1 MDREEQIARLR
12 RAKSI
17 VNNIAVAGKNNWQAL
32 LLVTADLEAVE
43 EALAA
48 VGPADQGGDVCNS
61 SPEASCR
68 SANGTSPSQTSRDGS
83 SDADN

>member
-1 MDREEQIARLR
+1 MDREEMVGRLR

-43 EALAA
+43 ETLAA
-48 VGPADQGGDVCNS
+48 EPAAE
-61 SPEASCR
+61 PEAEE
-68 SANGTSPSQTSRDGS
+68 
-83 SDADN
+83 

>member
-1 MDREEQIARLR
+1 MDREEMVARLR

-48 VGPADQGGDVCNS
+48 EEARAGVEPVAE
-61 SPEASCR
+61 PEAEE
-68 SANGTSPSQTSRDGS
+68 
-83 SDADN
+83 

>member
-1 MDREEQIARLR
+1 MDREEMMARLR

-48 VGPADQGGDVCNS
+48 EEARAGVEPVAE
-61 SPEASCR
+61 PEAEE
-68 SANGTSPSQTSRDGS
+68 
-83 SDADN
+83 

>member
-1 MDREEQIARLR
+1 MDREEMMARLR

-43 EALAA
+43 ETLACGQ
-48 VGPADQGGDVCNS
+48 VGEFAG
-61 SPEASCR
+61 
-68 SANGTSPSQTSRDGS
+68 SANGTSPAQTSRDGS

>member
-48 VGPADQGGDVCNS
+48 EEARAGVEPVAE
-61 SPEASCR
+61 PEAEE
-68 SANGTSPSQTSRDGS
+68 
-83 SDADN
+83 

>member
-1 MDREEQIARLR
+1 MDREEMMARLR

-17 VNNIAVAGKNNWQAL
+17 VNNISVAGKNNWQAL

-48 VGPADQGGDVCNS
+48 EEARAGVEPVAE
-61 SPEASCR
+61 PEAEE
-68 SANGTSPSQTSRDGS
+68 
-83 SDADN
+83 

>member
-1 MDREEQIARLR
+1 MDREEMMARLR

-17 VNNIAVAGKNNWQAL
+17 VNNISVAGKNNWQAL

-48 VGPADQGGDVCNS
+48 VGPADQGG
-61 SPEASCR
+61 EFAG
-68 SANGTSPSQTSRDGS
+68 SANGTSPAQTSRDGS

>member
-17 VNNIAVAGKNNWQAL
+17 VNNISVAGKNNWQAL

-48 VGPADQGGDVCNS
+48 EEARAGVEPVLE
-61 SPEASCR
+61 PEAEE
-68 SANGTSPSQTSRDGS
+68 
-83 SDADN
+83 